1 MAKNKDTYR
10 RMLAAAVG
18 LVSVLACGCAGGGT
32 VDHGG
37 DLMSEEGQI
46 AFMRAT
52 DFNPPH
58 IETDIYMTNVDG
70 TGERRLTDSQGL
82 DGFPTWSPDGERIA
96 FATDRDGGGNWEI
109 YVMDSDGRHQRRL
122 TNTPE
127 QKEAVPAWSPDGEHI
142 AYVVDLFGENPAI
155 WVMNADGSERRQLTG
170 ASWPSWSPD
179 GERIVYTVYSGAGE
193 GRLFVMDA
201 GGSER
206 RRLAGS
212 LIRRLTDTADGEE
225 PAWSPDGERI
235 AFSTNVGMDNAEIFA
250 MDSDGSDRTRLTDIP
265 GNDHWPPTWSP
276 DSSRIAFTSDG
287 TKGIGEIYVMNADGS
302 GLTKLTDNPAD
313 DAFPA
318 WRP

>member
-1 MAKNKDTYR
+1 
-10 RMLAAAVG
+10 MLAAVA
-18 LVSVLACGCAGGGT
+18 LVAALAYGCAGQSA

-37 DLMSEEGQI
+37 DLVSKEGQI

-52 DFNPPH
+52 DLNPPD
-58 IETDIYMTNVDG
+58 IETDIYITNVDG
-70 TGERRLTDSQGL
+70 TGERRLTNSPGL

-96 FATDRDGGGNWEI
+96 FATDRAGGGNWEL

-122 TNTPE
+122 TNTPQ
-127 QKEAVPAWSPDGEHI
+127 QKEAVPAWSSDGKYI
-142 AYVVDLFGENPAI
+142 AYVADIFGDNPTI
-155 WVMNADGSERRQLTG
+155 WVMNADGSERRQLTTR

-179 GERIVYTVYSGAGE
+179 GQRIIYTVYTGTGV

-201 GGSER
+201 EGSER

-235 AFSTNVGMDNAEIFA
+235 AFASNVGMDNAEIFA
-250 MDSDGSDRTRLTDIP
+250 MNSDGSDRTRLTDIP
-265 GNDHWPPTWSP
+265 GHDHWPPTWSP

-287 TKGIGEIYVMNADGS
+287 TKGKGEIYVMNADGS

>member
-37 DLMSEEGQI
+37 DLVSEEGQI
-46 AFMRAT
+46 AFSRAT
-52 DFNPPH
+52 KFTPPDFESELYT
-58 IETDIYMTNVDG
+58 INVDG
-70 TGERRLTDSQGL
+70 SGEKRLTDSPGL
-82 DGFPTWSPDGERIA
+82 DAFPA
-96 FATDRDGGGNWEI
+96 
-109 YVMDSDGRHQRRL
+109 
-122 TNTPE
+122 
-127 QKEAVPAWSPDGEHI
+127 
-142 AYVVDLFGENPAI
+142 
-155 WVMNADGSERRQLTG
+155 
-170 ASWPSWSPD
+170 WSPD
-179 GERIVYTVYSGAGE
+179 GERIVFATDRDGNWELYVMDAEGAGLRRLTNTPEDESSPAWSPDGEKIAYVTDVIRDNETIGVMNADGSGRKQLAYGNWPSWSPDGKRIVYTVYSGDGE

-212 LIRRLTDTADGEE
+212 LIRRLSDTADGEE
-225 PAWSPDGERI
+225 PALSPDGERI